1 MNEAPQTNM
10 RVIMIVVITLALNAT
25 VGLCTLAY
33 CLVTKV
39 EPNQV
44 LLTAYLSIITGL
56 LGVIGGML
64 SKTSPTETTKVAAV
78 IPPLVPPTAPTQVQ
92 VVNEPDAPVPTVETK
107 ENLVEPPK
115 T

>member
-1 MNEAPQTNM
+1 M

-25 VGLCTLAY
+25 VGLTTLAY
-33 CLVTKV
+33 CLLTKV

-64 SKTSPTETTKVAAV
+64 SKTSPTETTKVATV
-78 IPPLVPPTAPTQVQ
+78 IPPPIHPTTPTQVQ
-92 VVNEPDAPVPTVETK
+92 VMNEPNAPVPTVETDK
-107 ENLVEPPK
+107 NLATPPQ